1 MSTLQELYPDEY
13 KPEEEIVEKKKKRGR
28 PKKQGVDVIDR
39 TGIEDPLA
47 SDPQVELYRSRIEI
61 VVKGGK
67 SEHYFGKQILLDNI
81 EKLNNEE
88 IKEMYSIYETKRGNE
103 VTKSLGNTMINILT
117 HVADELVKLQTTY
130 ELDTKQLSDELND
143 NELLKES
150 LNEYACESY
159 HMLGSWLVPVT
170 VGASIVRNLKKKQV
184 EIIITPL
191 S

>member
-1 MSTLQELYPDEY
+1 MVNQNIISVN
-13 KPEEEIVEKKKKRGR
+13 K
-28 PKKQGVDVIDR
+28 
-39 TGIEDPLA
+39 
-47 SDPQVELYRSRIEI
+47 
-61 VVKGGK
+61 
-67 SEHYFGKQILLDNI
+67 YFLDSI

-88 IKEMYSIYETKRGNE
+88 IKELYAIYETKRGSE

-117 HVADELVKLQTTY
+117 HVADELVKLQSTY
-130 ELDTKQLSDELND
+130 ELDSKQLSDELND

-159 HMLGSWLVPVT
+159 HMLGGWLVPIT
-170 VGASIVRNLKKKQV
+170 VGGSIIRNLKRKPKE